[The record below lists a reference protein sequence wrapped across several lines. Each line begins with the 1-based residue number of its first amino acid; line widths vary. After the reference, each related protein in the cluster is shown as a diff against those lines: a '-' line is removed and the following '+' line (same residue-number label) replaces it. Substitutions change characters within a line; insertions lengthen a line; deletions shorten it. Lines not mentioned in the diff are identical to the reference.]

1 MIKVTPQ
8 KKKALRVKILERY
21 KDNARDL
28 PWRRTNDPYKILVSE
43 VMSQQTQVERVKP
56 KYAAWLKAFP
66 TLEDAASA
74 SQSHILTLR
83 SGLGYNRRGLN
94 LWKALKQ
101 ISQTRKE
108 LKDKKYF
115 PQTEKDLLV
124 LPGVGLYTA
133 HAVLAFAYNQPV
145 PVLDINI
152 RRVLVTELQL
162 DPSIT
167 DKELRALAEGL
178 IRPGGSSRDRH
189 NALMDYGAL
198 ILTSKKT
205 GIRSAPQSQ
214 FVGSR
219 RRVRGSLLKLLI
231 KSSEILITQAKKQY
245 PHEEFD
251 IIVSGM
257 VKEGLIVRK
266 SGKIKLVK

>member
-1 MIKVTPQ
+1 MIKIPPQ
-8 KKKALRVKILERY
+8 RTKKLQATILSRY

-28 PWRRTNDPYKILVSE
+28 PRRRTRDPYKILVSE
-43 VMSQQTQVERVKP
+43 IMSQQTQVERVKP

-66 TLEDAASA
+66 RIEDAAMA
-74 SQSHILTLR
+74 SQSEVLTLW

-94 LWKALKQ
+94 LRKALKQ
-101 ISQTRKE
+101 IAQTRKE

-115 PQTEKDLLV
+115 PQTEKDLLN

-133 HAVLAFAYNQPV
+133 HAVLAFAYNEPV

-152 RRVLVTELQL
+152 RRVLVTELKL
-162 DPSIT
+162 DPAIT
-167 DKELRALAEGL
+167 DKALRELAKGL
-178 IRPGGSSRDRH
+178 IPPGRSRDRH

-198 ILTSKKT
+198 VLTSKKT

-214 FVGSR
+214 FIGSR
-219 RRVRGSLLKLLI
+219 RRVRGNILKLLI
-231 KSSEILITQAKKQY
+231 KNNDILMTQVKKQY

-251 IIVSGM
+251 AIVDQM

-266 SGKIKLVK
+266 SMKICLIK